1 MSPTRPAPI
10 AAPRPALAM
19 ITMIPTTVIATTII
33 TTTPATITTTPA
45 TIMATPAT
53 ITTCAPRRSVGSPPP
68 S

>member
-10 AAPRPALAM
+10 AAPRPATVM
-19 ITMIPTTVIATTII
+19 ITMIPTRIIAPLTITITTITI
-33 TTTPATITTTPA
+33 TTITTT
-45 TIMATPAT
+45 TITAT